1 MTSALQLLPLWPQ
14 TKGPLRNIHIF
25 PHAKLEI
32 GNFLSQA
39 ARLVLRNHEKPVW
52 WRGRVGEK
60 QRFGRRGGH
69 VCAWPKDWKQ
79 RPLSFWK
86 KRNVFWSRH
95 KHLASFR
102 IRNQLMRWHP
112 EGSHLGPDLIWANCS
127 QEQHTGMLL
136 KVFKCG
142 RKSKQCSNPNPY
154 QQYCR
159 EFNWIYNHFNTIAN
173 VTCLDSK

>member
-1 MTSALQLLPLWPQ
+1 MAPDKRSSQKHTYFPTCKIGNWKLPLTSCKACAGQ
-14 TKGPLRNIHIF
+14 SER
-25 PHAKLEI
+25 
-32 GNFLSQA
+32 
-39 ARLVLRNHEKPVW
+39 PVW
-52 WRGRVGEK
+52 WRGGVGEK

-86 KRNVFWSRH
+86 KGNVFWSRH

-102 IRNQLMRWHP
+102 RRNQPMRWHP
-112 EGSHLGPDLIWANCS
+112 EGNHLGPDLIWANCS

-142 RKSKQCSNPNPY
+142 RKSEQCSNPNPY

-173 VTCLDSK
+173 VTSLDSK